1 MISKTKANGALGS
14 VLDIIDLSVYNTQ
27 LVYVII
33 LEYYRRN
40 TKNPKSI
47 KKYIPYDG
55 KMSSKAGGIS
65 YRVKKLPQDLQNMIV
80 NLFTLDLTLSTIN
93 DRPTK

>member
-1 MISKTKANGALGS
+1 MELAKIYDIISKSEPNGNLGS

-33 LEYYRRN
+33 LEYYKRN

-47 KKYIPYDG
+47 KQYIPYDG
-55 KMSSKAGGIS
+55 KMASKAGGIT

-80 NLFTLDLTLSTIN
+80 NLFTLDL
-93 DRPTK
+93 D